1 MKRARNT
8 IRNTVIGIVIFILL
22 GLVVSY
28 NRLDLILN
36 PLTTDL
42 PEYYSILLN
51 INKDANIPFTT
62 FRFRDNKYEIAIP
75 AILDTGSAINTIGEE
90 SYNLIKKLGY
100 VKKEHFCPLVVTDA
114 NRHTRIHT
122 LCIHIDIPA
131 QLIPKL
137 YPDHRL
143 KDIRFFVVPGKE
155 GMTLG
160 VELLKEFIIHSEAY
174 GEQWRLSK
182 EPPENYLAKFK
193 LKNFNWHIHDLGGRY
208 YWPLTIDGVVQ
219 DNFFIDTGNGFS
231 ALQLPIDNYNGNNI
245 ATTTVSYAANSQ
257 VPIDITYDTMTV
269 KVGDIIFDA
278 EACFFN
284 GTVNT
289 QYVIN
294 PYALSDRFDIS
305 YDLKNKMLYIVRE
318 RIK

>member
-8 IRNTVIGIVIFILL
+8 IRNTIIGIVLFILL

-36 PLTTDL
+36 PPTTEL
-42 PEYYSILLN
+42 PEYNSILLN
-51 INKDANIPFTT
+51 IDKEESVPFTT
-62 FRFRDNKYEIAIP
+62 FRFRDNKNKYEIAIW
-75 AILDTGSAINTIGEE
+75 ALLDTGSAINTIDEE
-90 SYNLIKKLGY
+90 SYQLIKELGY
-100 VKKEHFCPLVVTDA
+100 VKKEYFCPLVVTDA

-122 LCIHIDIPA
+122 LCIHIDIPV
-131 QLIPKL
+131 QLTPEL
-137 YPDHRL
+137 YHNHCI

-182 EPPENYLAKFK
+182 ELPENYLVKFK

-219 DNFFIDTGNGFS
+219 DNFFIDTGYGFS
-231 ALQLPIDNYNGNNI
+231 ALQLPIDNYKGNNI
-245 ATTTVSYAANSQ
+245 AQTTVSQAANSK
-257 VPIDITYDTMTV
+257 VSIEHTYDTLTV

-294 PYALSDRFDIS
+294 PYALSNKFDIS
-305 YDLKNKMLYIVRE
+305 YDLKNKMLYIVRC
-318 RIK
+318 R